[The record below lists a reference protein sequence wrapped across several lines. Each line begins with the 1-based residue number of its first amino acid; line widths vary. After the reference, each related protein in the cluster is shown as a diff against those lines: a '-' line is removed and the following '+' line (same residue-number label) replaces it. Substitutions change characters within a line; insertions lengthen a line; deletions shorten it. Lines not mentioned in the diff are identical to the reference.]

1 MNQIQTF
8 KFDSPLLAMKT
19 IAQLLAAQ
27 IQFTCTHEAGQIHVC
42 YPIGAEATLPVAY
55 DRAWEQVFSVL
66 HNAQQGAIL

>member
-19 IAQLLAAQ
+19 IAQLLAAK

-42 YPIGAEATLPVAY
+42 YPIGAEATLPTVY

-66 HNAQQGAIL
+66 HHAQQGTIL